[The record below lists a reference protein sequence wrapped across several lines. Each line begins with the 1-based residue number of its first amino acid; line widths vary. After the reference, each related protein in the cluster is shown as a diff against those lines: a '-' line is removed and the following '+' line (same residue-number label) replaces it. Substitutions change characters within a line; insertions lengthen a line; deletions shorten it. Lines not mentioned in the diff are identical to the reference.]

1 MMSWTEAFRSFSRLF
16 SRSRSADSADS
27 ESVSEDGVD
36 QTPEAAAAA
45 QCSGSTGGHEGV
57 SAAPRAPTAPP
68 AHTLLLQTSRTACS
82 HTSSSAAEPPGG
94 RSLRTH
100 TQSAEDRSEA
110 IDLNAK
116 ELLEEKRRYDLS
128 CPPVVTYGTYRGLR
142 EARKP
147 KKKHSIELHSPISEG
162 DEPAHPEQTCCFTV
176 NTMSTDLNQSSP
188 PWTQQIEDVLLT
200 QGVLLAQ
207 GPTVESP
214 AHPHPEYSNWSI
226 TCIKTEPV
234 YRIHQAEPRPPKHLV
249 YTEQEHLDLNAALE
263 TVSANITNTHSA
275 TNTHR
280 PHTAPTPGP
289 EQNSGEVCVVADRT
303 DDRQESDPEL
313 AELQSGVE
321 EQLLRVESRLMVDGI
336 LTSALSALQE
346 MEHSEQGVLLSCEL
360 TSKSDLMED
369 NRAANAELRCGVDPA
384 GLAVSAVLEPPAGS
398 CALGDCSRSLPSSGY
413 ESIAGSDSDIR
424 SFVGAASEVCSA
436 NALLSENQAHIE
448 SFCEGKSVDP
458 APCSGCAEIR
468 SDEDLSTVHSHN
480 AEISLHSPASSEES
494 LFQEK
499 HTADVCMCTESR
511 VNKSQD
517 TVKEHVL
524 SNNCR
529 YSPGGAALSADQ
541 ESLQQSQ
548 TLSVTLS
555 DSHSFTSDSGVVSEL
570 RAPAVHSHESIE
582 PEAPFSGEQDSS
594 CSGEQDRNGSD
605 EQDQCYSQAAAD
617 LNVLP
622 SGTEPQCSAD
632 QSGSPP
638 WVSVRAVR
646 CSITDD
652 QSPSPEEHLNPADTG
667 VCVSALDTLK
677 TFIRSAAVHQH
688 PRLLDADLQPD
699 GGFSIIS
706 EEDEGDVV
714 FVNDLGALH
723 SPSVRR
729 AKAYPF
735 CLSPIYEEECVREE
749 APGPQEPQE
758 EQRSV
763 EQPAAAILSLLQSV
777 SEKLQSSMG
786 RGSGETCRREDCTR
800 SPQDDMLLNHHI
812 HPEDTGAPLI
822 LQVLPKPITDPSDD
836 HSTDREQ
843 QELDGDVGKSANT
856 PFYQYMK
863 SRLMPSADD
872 DTKPI
877 VCHSGANTGVT
888 ERNRV
893 LGKIN
898 PRPTAALIYDGGGER
913 RRICR
918 DVEDTRTE
926 LTARGATL
934 HALRGCW
941 LLYEDWC
948 YRGPCVLLEEGQSVR
963 TGAGAQQDLKGSRC
977 AGRTDTVG
985 RVGSVRTLLKDECAP
1000 DLHLHLSSSQCLRL
1014 CSSTELT
1021 EQQGPVCLSDIC
1033 VRSGCWLVY
1042 ERSGFSGASAVLE
1055 AGGRVTPVLR
1065 DSSLSCIRSLRPL
1078 KLGGPRVTQPLDPE
1092 LLMFARPLLEGR
1104 CRTVLEHRACLEEM
1118 EAPGSLRV
1126 TAGIWVVFSAAGFR
1140 GHQCVL
1146 EEGDYSDC
1154 TRLFSRTDLSICSL
1168 RFLNTDFLEPS
1179 VCVKICGQVLEVCVE
1194 MPDLQDIESICV
1206 KSGVWVAFSESNFS
1220 GEQCVLEKGRYTGQL
1235 QWSDRWSSPR
1245 SLRPIHRE
1253 VCQTE
1258 QPQFL
1263 IRLYT
1268 ELQYGGES
1276 REFISSAADC
1286 GAAHL
1291 LSLRVI
1297 RGSWLLFEDYGFSGN
1312 QYILTEGLYPDL
1324 TSCGCPATAIR
1335 SLKPIP
1341 HSFSEPCVSV
1351 FSLSGFEGLQ
1361 ETWRS
1366 AVENTHF
1373 ISQSVRV
1380 TGGQW
1385 VAYEFPLFRGRQVLL
1400 GPGECAEWAEISGWG
1415 TLGSIRP
1422 LQQPRGYLQL
1432 RNRALGLVLTAEDLP
1447 DGSFPAKLLL
1457 RSAERSLHTQRWI
1470 LRDGLLKNTKQ
1481 MGCLSVIG
1489 AKACTGAPVAL
1500 WEEHGHTNQ
1509 RWSIT
1514 EDGHI
1519 HTHLDHSLVLDL
1531 TGEGQRL
1538 VLSPAEDQRSS
1549 QTWDIHLL

>member
-1 MMSWTEAFRSFSRLF
+1 MMSWTEAFRSISRLF

-27 ESVSEDGVD
+27 ESEVREAVTDGSTFTCSVSEGDAD

-45 QCSGSTGGHEGV
+45 QCSGRTGGDEGV
-57 SAAPRAPTAPP
+57 STAPRAPTAPP
-68 AHTLLLQTSRTACS
+68 AHTLLLQTSRTA
-82 HTSSSAAEPPGG
+82 HTHIPSSAAEPPGG
-94 RSLRTH
+94 RSQHTH
-100 TQSAEDRSEA
+100 TQSAEDGSEA
-110 IDLNAK
+110 IDINAK
-116 ELLEEKRRYDLS
+116 ELLEDKRRYDLS

-147 KKKHSIELHSPISEG
+147 KKKHSIDLHSPISEG
-162 DEPAHPEQTCCFTV
+162 DEPAHPEQTGCFTV
-176 NTMSTDLNQSSP
+176 NIMSTDLQESPSVLNQSSP

-200 QGVLLAQ
+200 QNVLLAQ
-207 GPTVESP
+207 DPTVESP
-214 AHPHPEYSNWSI
+214 ALPHPAYSSWSI
-226 TCIKTEPV
+226 TCTETEPV
-234 YRIHQAEPRPPKHLV
+234 HRIPQAGLKLPKDLV
-249 YTEQEHLDLNAALE
+249 YTEQEHPDVNTAL
-263 TVSANITNTHSA
+263 ANITNA
-275 TNTHR
+275 QAAANTHR
-280 PHTAPTPGP
+280 PHTAPTPEP
-289 EQNSGEVCVVADRT
+289 ELNSGELSVVADRT
-303 DDRQESDPEL
+303 DDRVESDPEP
-313 AELQSGVE
+313 AEQESGVE

-346 MEHSEQGVLLSCEL
+346 MEDSERGVLLTCEL
-360 TSKSDLMED
+360 TSESGLMED
-369 NRAANAELRCGVDPA
+369 NRAGDAELRCGVVPSGQA
-384 GLAVSAVLEPPAGS
+384 ASAVLEPPPGS

-424 SFVGAASEVCSA
+424 GFLAAASEACSA
-436 NALLSENQAHIE
+436 NAAVSSQRANQADVQY
-448 SFCEGKSVDP
+448 FCEGKSADP
-458 APCSGCAEIR
+458 PCSSCGGIR

-480 AEISLHSPASSEES
+480 PESSLYSPASSEES

-499 HTADVCMCTESR
+499 HTADVCMCTER
-511 VNKSQD
+511 RANKSQD

-529 YSPGGAALSADQ
+529 HSPDGAALSADQ
-541 ESLQQSQ
+541 KSLQQSQ

-555 DSHSFTSDSGVVSEL
+555 DSFTSDSGVVSEL
-570 RAPAVHSHESIE
+570 RAPAVHSHESVE
-582 PEAPFSGEQDSS
+582 PEAHYSGEQDHCDS
-594 CSGEQDRNGSD
+594 R
-605 EQDQCYSQAAAD
+605 ATAD
-617 LNVLP
+617 LSVLL
-622 SGTEPQCSAD
+622 SRTEPQCSAVRP
-632 QSGSPP
+632 GSPP

-646 CSITDD
+646 YSLTDD

-667 VCVSALDTLK
+667 VGVLALDSLNTS
-677 TFIRSAAVHQH
+677 IRSMAVPQYS
-688 PRLLDADLQPD
+688 RFLDPDLQPD

-723 SPSVRR
+723 SPSARR
-729 AKAYPF
+729 ARAYPF

-749 APGPQEPQE
+749 APGPQE

-786 RGSGETCRREDCTR
+786 RGSGETWKMEDCTR
-800 SPQDDMLLNHHI
+800 SPQDHQEDMGVLLNHHI
-812 HPEDTGAPLI
+812 HQEDTGAL
-822 LQVLPKPITDPSDD
+822 LM
-836 HSTDREQ
+836 
-843 QELDGDVGKSANT
+843 DGDVGKSANT

-863 SRLMPSADD
+863 SGLMPSADD
-872 DTKPI
+872 NIKPI
-877 VCHSGANTGVT
+877 VCHSGASTGVSG
-888 ERNRV
+888 ENRV
-893 LGKIN
+893 LGRIN
-898 PRPTAALIYDGGGER
+898 PRPAAMLMYDGGGER
-913 RRICR
+913 RRICG
-918 DVEDTRTE
+918 DVEDTRTD
-926 LTARGATL
+926 LMARGATL

-963 TGAGAQQDLKGSRC
+963 TGAGPQQDLNESRH
-977 AGRTDTVG
+977 AGRTHAVQC
-985 RVGSVRTLLKDECAP
+985 VGSVRTLLKDESAP

-1033 VRSGCWLVY
+1033 VRSGCWVVY
-1042 ERSGFSGASAVLE
+1042 EHCGFSGASAVLE
-1055 AGGRVTPVLR
+1055 ADGRVTPVLR
-1065 DSSLSCIRSLRPL
+1065 DSSLSRVRSLRPL
-1078 KLGGPRVTQPLDPE
+1078 KLAGLRVTQPLDPE
-1092 LLMFARPLLEGR
+1092 VLLFARPLLEGQ
-1104 CRTVLEHRACLEEM
+1104 CRAVLENRACLEEL
-1118 EAPGSLRV
+1118 EVPGSLRV

-1146 EEGDYSDC
+1146 EEGEYSDC
-1154 TRLFSRTDLSICSL
+1154 TRLFSRTDLSIRSL
-1168 RFLNTDFLEPS
+1168 RFLTTDFLEPS
-1179 VCVKICGQVLEVCVE
+1179 VCVKICGQELEVCVE
-1194 MPDLQDIESICV
+1194 MPDLQDTDSICV
-1206 KSGVWVAFSESNFS
+1206 KSGVWVAYSESSFS

-1235 QWSDRWSSPR
+1235 QWGDRWSSPR
-1245 SLRPIHRE
+1245 SLLPIHQE
-1253 VCQTE
+1253 VCQLE
-1258 QPQFL
+1258 EPQFL

-1276 REFISSAADC
+1276 REFIRAAADC

-1297 RGSWLLFEDYGFSGN
+1297 RGSWLLFDDYGFSGN
-1312 QYILTEGLYPDL
+1312 QYILSEGLYPDL
-1324 TSCGCPATAIR
+1324 TSCGCPATTIR

-1400 GPGECAEWAEISGWG
+1400 GPGECAEWAEFSSWG
-1415 TLGSIRP
+1415 TLGSLRP

-1432 RNRALGLVLTAEDLP
+1432 RNRALGLVLTTEDLP
-1447 DGSFPAKLLL
+1447 DRSFPAKLLL

-1489 AKACTGAPVAL
+1489 AKACAGAPVAL

-1514 EDGHI
+1514 EDGYI

-1531 TGEGQRL
+1531 TGDGQRL

>member
-1 MMSWTEAFRSFSRLF
+1 MSWTEAFRSISRLF
-16 SRSRSADSADS
+16 SRSRPADSADS
-27 ESVSEDGVD
+27 ERQAEADGSTCTCSVPEDGAD
-36 QTPEAAAAA
+36 QTPGKAAA

-68 AHTLLLQTSRTACS
+68 AHTLPLQTSRTA
-82 HTSSSAAEPPGG
+82 HTHTLSSTAEPPGG
-94 RSLRTH
+94 RSQRTH
-100 TQSAEDRSEA
+100 TQSAEDGSEA
-110 IDLNAK
+110 IDINAK

-147 KKKHSIELHSPISEG
+147 KKKHSIELHSPICEG

-176 NTMSTDLNQSSP
+176 NTMSTDLQESPSVLNQSSP
-188 PWTQQIEDVLLT
+188 PWTQQMEDVLLT

-207 GPTVESP
+207 DPTVESP
-214 AHPHPEYSNWSI
+214 ALPHPTYSNWSI
-226 TCIKTEPV
+226 TCVEMEPV
-234 YRIHQAEPRPPKHLV
+234 YTLPQAEPRPPKHVV
-249 YTEQEHLDLNAALE
+249 YTQQEHLDLNAVPE
-263 TVSANITNTHSA
+263 TQSNTQSAS
-275 TNTHR
+275 NTHR
-280 PHTAPTPGP
+280 PHTAHTPEP
-289 EQNSGEVCVVADRT
+289 EQNSAEVCVVADRT
-303 DDRQESDPEL
+303 DDRQESDPEPVERQ
-313 AELQSGVE
+313 AGVE
-321 EQLLRVESRLMVDGI
+321 EQLLREESRLMVDGI
-336 LTSALSALQE
+336 LASALSALQE
-346 MEHSEQGVLLSCEL
+346 MEDSERGVLLTVEL
-360 TSKSDLMED
+360 TSESGLMED
-369 NRAANAELRCGVDPA
+369 NRAADAELQCGVDPSGRTA
-384 GLAVSAVLEPPAGS
+384 SDVLEPPAG
-398 CALGDCSRSLPSSGY
+398 ALGDCSRSLPSSGY

-424 SFVGAASEVCSA
+424 GFVCAASEVCSA
-436 NALLSENQAHIE
+436 PAAVSSQSQNPARVEYS
-448 SFCEGKSVDP
+448 CEGKSADP
-458 APCSGCAEIR
+458 AEIR
-468 SDEDLSTVHSHN
+468 SV
-480 AEISLHSPASSEES
+480 HSPASSEES

-499 HTADVCMCTESR
+499 HAADVCVCTDSG
-511 VNKSQD
+511 VNTSQD
-517 TVKEHVL
+517 TATEHVL
-524 SNNCR
+524 SNNCGH
-529 YSPGGAALSADQ
+529 SPHGAAISADQ

-548 TLSVTLS
+548 SLSVTLS

-570 RAPAVHSHESIE
+570 RAPAVHSHESME
-582 PEAPFSGEQDSS
+582 PEAPYSGEQ
-594 CSGEQDRNGSD
+594 EL
-605 EQDQCYSQAAAD
+605 CYSQAAAD
-617 LNVLP
+617 LSVLL
-622 SGTEPQCSAD
+622 SGTEPQCSAV
-632 QSGSPP
+632 QPGSPP
-638 WVSVRAVR
+638 WVSVRAV
-646 CSITDD
+646 CYSITDD
-652 QSPSPEEHLNPADTG
+652 QSPSPEEHLNPADAG
-667 VCVSALDTLK
+667 VCVSALDSLNAS
-677 TFIRSAAVHQH
+677 IRSAAV
-688 PRLLDADLQPD
+688 PLFLDPDLQPD

-723 SPSVRR
+723 SPSARR

-749 APGPQEPQE
+749 VPGPQEPQE

-777 SEKLQSSMG
+777 SEKLQSSMD
-786 RGSGETCRREDCTR
+786 RGSGETWRMEDCTR
-800 SPQDDMLLNHHI
+800 SPQDHQEDVRVLLNHHI
-812 HPEDTGAPLI
+812 HQEDTEALLSHQLCQEDTGAPLI
-822 LQVLPKPITDPSDD
+822 LQVLPEPIADPSDD

-843 QELDGDVGKSANT
+843 QEPDADVGKSANT

-863 SRLMPSADD
+863 SGLMPSADD
-872 DTKPI
+872 HTTAAVHPS
-877 VCHSGANTGVT
+877 VANTGVT
-888 ERNRV
+888 RENRV

-898 PRPTAALIYDGGGER
+898 PRPAAVLIYDGGGER

-948 YRGPCVLLEEGQSVR
+948 YQGLCVLLEEGQSVR
-963 TGAGAQQDLKGSRC
+963 ISAVVQQDLKGSRC
-977 AGRTDTVG
+977 AGRTDAVG
-985 RVGSVRTLLKDECAP
+985 RVGSVRTLLKDESAP

-1014 CSSTELT
+1014 CSSAELT

-1065 DSSLSCIRSLRPL
+1065 DSSLSRIRSLRPL
-1078 KLGGPRVTQPLDPE
+1078 KLGGPRVTRPLDPE
-1092 LLMFARPLLEGR
+1092 VLLFARPLLEGQ
-1104 CRTVLEHRACLEEM
+1104 CRAVLEHRACLEEL

-1154 TRLFSRTDLSICSL
+1154 TRLFSRTDLSIRSL

-1179 VCVKICGQVLEVCVE
+1179 VCVKICGQELEVCVE
-1194 MPDLQDIESICV
+1194 MPDMQDVESICV

-1235 QWSDRWSSPR
+1235 QWGDRWSSPR

-1253 VCQTE
+1253 VCQME
-1258 QPQFL
+1258 EPQFL

-1268 ELQYGGES
+1268 ELQYGGEG
-1276 REFISSAADC
+1276 REFISAAADC

-1297 RGSWLLFEDYGFSGN
+1297 RGSWLLFDDYGFSGN
-1312 QYILTEGLYPDL
+1312 QYILSEGLYPDL

-1335 SLKPIP
+1335 SLQPIP

-1400 GPGECAEWAEISGWG
+1400 GPGECAEWAELSSWG

-1432 RNRALGLVLTAEDLP
+1432 RNRALGLVLTTEDLP
-1447 DGSFPAKLLL
+1447 DGSLPAKLLL
-1457 RSAERSLHTQRWI
+1457 RPAERSLHTQRWI
-1470 LRDGLLKNTKQ
+1470 LRDGLLKNMKQ

-1489 AKACTGAPVAL
+1489 AKACAGAPVAL
-1500 WEEHGHTNQ
+1500 WEEHGRTNQ

-1538 VLSPAEDQRSS
+1538 VLSPAEDQCSS